1 MNTKSLLIGG
11 IAAATMLTGGWALAQ
26 TQGHDHRTAGSS
38 QHTQGMG
45 PQGMGP
51 QGMGPHG
58 MGHGHMQQ
66 KMQHMGRQ
74 HMQQQHMG
82 HGPMQQ
88 QGQMQHQG
96 HSGMGPGMMQHKGR
110 MGPGMSKGMM
120 QHNGGTMGPGPGMMQ
135 RGAGQTPFDPARLAT
150 LKTELAITAAQET
163 TWTKYA
169 TAVQDAATAMGST
182 RADIDPNTVRN
193 MTPADRFAF
202 VTKIRE
208 QAQARFTAVQTAANE
223 LLAVLDDTQKAK
235 ARNILPGLAFGPG
248 RAASVNPQQ
257 QQHQH

>member
-1 MNTKSLLIGG
+1 MNTKVLLVSG
-11 IAAATMLTGGWALAQ
+11 ITAATVLAGGWALAQ
-26 TQGHDHRTAGSS
+26 TQGHQHGATGSA
-38 QHTQGMG
+38 QTT
-45 PQGMGP
+45 

-74 HMQQQHMG
+74 HMGQQGQQHMG
-82 HGPMQQ
+82 HG
-88 QGQMQHQG
+88 QMQHQG
-96 HSGMGPGMMQHKGR
+96 RGGPGMMQHKGG
-110 MGPGMSKGMM
+110 MGPGMGKGMM
-120 QHNGGTMGPGPGMMQ
+120 QHKGGAMGPGMMQ

-163 TWTKYA
+163 AWTKYT
-169 TAVQDAATAMGST
+169 TAVQDAATAMGTT

-223 LLAVLDDTQKAK
+223 LLAVLDDTQKTK
-235 ARNILPGLAFGPG
+235 ARNTLPGLAFGPG
-248 RAASVNPQQ
+248 RAASVNQQ

>member
-1 MNTKSLLIGG
+1 MKTKVLLIGG
-11 IAAATMLTGGWALAQ
+11 IAAATVLAGGWALAQ
-26 TQGHDHRTAGSS
+26 THSPQHGTTGSA
-38 QHTQGMG
+38 QTTQGMG
-45 PQGMGP
+45 P
-51 QGMGPHG
+51 HR

-66 KMQHMGRQ
+66 KMQHMGQ
-74 HMQQQHMG
+74 GHMG
-82 HGPMQQ
+82 
-88 QGQMQHQG
+88 QGHMGQSQMQHRGQG
-96 HSGMGPGMMQHKGR
+96 GTGPGMMQHKEG
-110 MGPGMSKGMM
+110 MGPGMGKGMM
-120 QHNGGTMGPGPGMMQ
+120 QHKGGAMGHGMMQ

-163 TWTKYA
+163 AWTKYT
-169 TAVQDAATAMGST
+169 TAVQDAATAMNTT
-182 RADIDPNTVRN
+182 RAGIDPNTVRN
-193 MTPADRFAF
+193 MSPADRFAF

-248 RAASVNPQQ
+248 RAASINQQ

>member
-1 MNTKSLLIGG
+1 MQQK
-11 IAAATMLTGGWALAQ
+11 
-26 TQGHDHRTAGSS
+26 
-38 QHTQGMG
+38 
-45 PQGMGP
+45 
-51 QGMGPHG
+51 
-58 MGHGHMQQ
+58 MQQ

-74 HMQQQHMG
+74 HMGHQHMGQQHMG
-82 HGPMQQ
+82 
-88 QGQMQHQG
+88 QG
-96 HSGMGPGMMQHKGR
+96 HSGMGPGMMMQHKGT
-110 MGPGMSKGMM
+110 MGPGMGKGMM
-120 QHNGGTMGPGPGMMQ
+120 QHRSGAMGPGMMQ
-135 RGAGQTPFDPARLAT
+135 GGAGQTPFDPARLAT

-163 TWTKYA
+163 AWSKYT
-169 TAVQDAATAMGST
+169 TAVQDAATAMGTT

-223 LLAVLDDTQKAK
+223 LLAVLDDTQKAR